1 MSITLKELYNEFNKK
16 YKLKLLAGKSC
27 TDNIVSWFNIMEDET
42 TMDFISENELI
53 VTTCLGAKDE
63 KWLIKFIQGLIN
75 RKVTGLIVTLGP
87 YISEIP
93 EYAIIFCNDNNF
105 PLLTMPWEVHFVDI
119 KQDFCNTII
128 NAKQHSLNICTAFF
142 NAVFSPEQKNSY
154 VPYLK
159 QAGYNLDDQFIII
172 SFDLKKSLYEK
183 ISERKLKNFIMR
195 IENTLHS
202 FAFKYSILVQNKEFN
217 IVINLINHNS
227 LNHLENYV
235 MSYFKRY
242 PQVQHIGVSSPVKS
256 IENLHRAYNEA
267 LNAKLSAIKN
277 KKLIIHYSDMGLDKL
292 LLNITDEKILYD
304 LYNKYLGLIH
314 NYDKIHNTDY
324 EYILKVYLKNNGSI
338 QAVSKETYTH
348 RNTINYRIKKIKEIL
363 NSQLDD
369 SEEKFNYMLAF
380 HIKEILDMNE
390 SKNNNK

>member
-1 MSITLKELYNEFNKK
+1 
-16 YKLKLLAGKSC
+16 
-27 TDNIVSWFNIMEDET
+27 
-42 TMDFISENELI
+42 
-53 VTTCLGAKDE
+53 
-63 KWLIKFIQGLIN
+63 
-75 RKVTGLIVTLGP
+75 
-87 YISEIP
+87 
-93 EYAIIFCNDNNF
+93 
-105 PLLTMPWEVHFVDI
+105 
-119 KQDFCNTII
+119 
-128 NAKQHSLNICTAFF
+128 
-142 NAVFSPEQKNSY
+142 
-154 VPYLK
+154 
-159 QAGYNLDDQFIII
+159 
-172 SFDLKKSLYEK
+172 
-183 ISERKLKNFIMR
+183 
-195 IENTLHS
+195 
-202 FAFKYSILVQNKEFN
+202 
-217 IVINLINHNS
+217 
-227 LNHLENYV
+227 

-277 KKLIIHYSDMGLDKL
+277 KKLLIHYSDMVLDKL
-292 LLNITDEKILYD
+292 LLNITDEKILYN